1 MKKLVKL
8 IIVLV
13 LVMMSGCTTQ
23 KKEENTRIIDTSMFL
38 YKVSDQKGG
47 YSYLFGT
54 CHPGRY
60 PIKSLDKVTEKALDE
75 SDSIYLECDMKP
87 SPKETEEITKYNTY
101 NSIRDLGLEDK
112 YENLMKQYK
121 SLKGKPGYALYNV
134 FVINSL
140 INSDPEVLNKANIS
154 KFSAID
160 NYIYEYAQKK
170 KNFKEVQEVN
180 QKDQIYLC
188 QKFVEIGKRYHI
200 EIYTCHENE
209 TLANKEMVIK
219 SAKEDL
225 DAYYSGNTQ
234 YYEYEQNLL
243 LNQLE
248 QLNDSDKEKYEKY
261 WNILAYNRNIHMKDT
276 LADSIHNNKHDFI
289 GVGCKHLYGKKGII
303 QLLKDDGYLVE
314 CMK

>member
-1 MKKLVKL
+1 MKKLIK
-8 IIVLV
+8 IIILVV
-13 LVMMSGCTTQ
+13 LVMVSGCAIQ
-23 KKEENTRIIDTSMFL
+23 KKEENAKVIDTSMFL
-38 YKVSDQKGG
+38 YKVSNQ
-47 YSYLFGT
+47 
-54 CHPGRY
+54 
-60 PIKSLDKVTEKALDE
+60 EKALDE
-75 SDSIYLECDMKP
+75 SDLIYLECNMKP
-87 SPKETEEITKYNTY
+87 SPKETEEITKYNMY

-160 NYIYEYAQKK
+160 KYIYEYAQKK
-170 KNFKEVQEVN
+170 KNFKEVE
-180 QKDQIYLC
+180 
-188 QKFVEIGKRYHI
+188 GI
-200 EIYTCHENE
+200 EFQMKLITELSGDYSE
-209 TLANKEMVIK
+209 TILDNLANKEMVIK
-219 SAKEDL
+219 NAKEDL

-234 YYEYEQNLL
+234 YYEDEQNLL

-248 QLNDSDKEKYEKY
+248 QLNDSDKEKY

>member
-1 MKKLVKL
+1 
-8 IIVLV
+8 
-13 LVMMSGCTTQ
+13 
-23 KKEENTRIIDTSMFL
+23 MFL

-54 CHPGRY
+54 FHPGRY

-87 SPKETEEITKYNTY
+87 SSKETEEITKYNTY

-121 SLKGKPGYALYNV
+121 SLKEKPGYALYNV

-170 KNFKEVQEVN
+170 KNFKEVE
-180 QKDQIYLC
+180 
-188 QKFVEIGKRYHI
+188 GI
-200 EIYTCHENE
+200 EFQMKLLTELSGDYSE
-209 TLANKEMVIK
+209 TILDNLANKEMVIK

-234 YYEYEQNLL
+234 YYEDEQNLL

-261 WNILAYNRNIHMKDT
+261 WNILAYNRNIFMKDT

>member
-1 MKKLVKL
+1 MKKLIK
-8 IIVLV
+8 IIILVV
-13 LVMMSGCTTQ
+13 LVMVSGCAIQ
-23 KKEENTRIIDTSMFL
+23 KKEENAKVIDTSMFL
-38 YKVSDQKGG
+38 YKVSNQEGE

-75 SDSIYLECDMKP
+75 SDLIYLECDMKP

-160 NYIYEYAQKK
+160 KYIYEYAQKK
-170 KNFKEVQEVN
+170 KNFKEVE
-180 QKDQIYLC
+180 
-188 QKFVEIGKRYHI
+188 GI
-200 EIYTCHENE
+200 EFQMKLLTELSGDYSE
-209 TLANKEMVIK
+209 TILDSLANKEMVIK

-234 YYEYEQNLL
+234 YYEDEQNLL

-276 LADSIHNNKHDFI
+276 LADSIDNNKHDFI

>member
-1 MKKLVKL
+1 MKKLIK
-8 IIVLV
+8 IIILVV
-13 LVMMSGCTTQ
+13 LVMVSGCAIQ
-23 KKEENTRIIDTSMFL
+23 KKEENAKVIDTSMFL
-38 YKVSDQKGG
+38 YKVSNQEGE

-54 CHPGRY
+54 CHPGSY

-75 SDSIYLECDMKP
+75 SDLIYLECNMKP
-87 SPKETEEITKYNTY
+87 SPKETEEITKYNMY

-160 NYIYEYAQKK
+160 KYIYEYAQKK
-170 KNFKEVQEVN
+170 KNFKEVE
-180 QKDQIYLC
+180 
-188 QKFVEIGKRYHI
+188 GI
-200 EIYTCHENE
+200 EFQMKLITELSGDYSE
-209 TLANKEMVIK
+209 TILDNLANKEMVIK
-219 SAKEDL
+219 NAKEDL

-234 YYEYEQNLL
+234 YYEDEQNLL

-248 QLNDSDKEKYEKY
+248 QLNDSDKEKY

>member
-8 IIVLV
+8 IIIIV
-13 LVMMSGCTTQ
+13 LVMVSGCTTQ
-23 KKEENTRIIDTSMFL
+23 KKEENARVIDTSMFL
-38 YKVSDQKGG
+38 YKVSNQEGN

-60 PIKSLDKVTEKALDE
+60 AIKNLDKVTEKALDE

-101 NSIRDLGLEDK
+101 NSIRNLGLEDK

-140 INSDPEVLNKANIS
+140 INSDPEVLSKANIS

-160 NYIYEYAQKK
+160 NYIYDYAQKK
-170 KNFKEVQEVN
+170 KNFKEVE
-180 QKDQIYLC
+180 
-188 QKFVEIGKRYHI
+188 GI
-200 EIYTCHENE
+200 EFQMKLITELSGDYSE
-209 TLANKEMVIK
+209 TILDNLANKKMVIK

-234 YYEYEQNLL
+234 YYEDEQNLL

-248 QLNDSDKEKYEKY
+248 QLNDSDKEKYGKY

-276 LADSIHNNKHDFI
+276 LVNSVDSGKHDFM

>member
-1 MKKLVKL
+1 MKKSVKL
-8 IIVLV
+8 VMIIVL
-13 LVMMSGCTTQ
+13 LMAGGCTTQ

-38 YKVSDQKGG
+38 YKVSDQKGK

-87 SPKETEEITKYNTY
+87 SSKETEEITKYNTY

-121 SLKGKPGYALYNV
+121 SLKGKPGNALYNV

-160 NYIYEYAQKK
+160 NYIYC
-170 KNFKEVQEVN
+170 
-180 QKDQIYLC
+180 LL
-188 QKFVEIGKRYHI
+188 
-200 EIYTCHENE
+200 YT
-209 TLANKEMVIK
+209 
-219 SAKEDL
+219 S
-225 DAYYSGNTQ
+225 DAAD
-234 YYEYEQNLL
+234 
-243 LNQLE
+243 
-248 QLNDSDKEKYEKY
+248 DS
-261 WNILAYNRNIHMKDT
+261 
-276 LADSIHNNKHDFI
+276 
-289 GVGCKHLYGKKGII
+289 
-303 QLLKDDGYLVE
+303 
-314 CMK
+314 

>member
-1 MKKLVKL
+1 MKKLIK
-8 IIVLV
+8 IIILVV
-13 LVMMSGCTTQ
+13 LVMVSGCAIQ
-23 KKEENTRIIDTSMFL
+23 KKEENAKVIDTSMFL
-38 YKVSDQKGG
+38 YKVSNQEGN

-60 PIKSLDKVTEKALDE
+60 PIKSLDKTTEKVLDE

-87 SPKETEEITKYNTY
+87 SPKETEEITKY
-101 NSIRDLGLEDK
+101 DK

-160 NYIYEYAQKK
+160 NYIYKYAQKK
-170 KNFKEVQEVN
+170 KNFKEVE
-180 QKDQIYLC
+180 
-188 QKFVEIGKRYHI
+188 GI
-200 EIYTCHENE
+200 EFQMKLITELSGDYSE
-209 TLANKEMVIK
+209 TILDNLANKEMVIK

-234 YYEYEQNLL
+234 YYEDEQNLL

-261 WNILAYNRNIHMKDT
+261 WNILAYSRNIHMKDT

>member
-1 MKKLVKL
+1 MKKSVKL
-8 IIVLV
+8 VMIIVL
-13 LVMMSGCTTQ
+13 LMAGGCTTQ

-38 YKVSDQKGG
+38 YKVSDQKGK

-60 PIKSLDKVTEKALDE
+60 PIKSLDKVTEKSLDE

-87 SPKETEEITKYNTY
+87 SSKETEEITKYNRY

-170 KNFKEVQEVN
+170 KNFKEVE
-180 QKDQIYLC
+180 
-188 QKFVEIGKRYHI
+188 GI
-200 EIYTCHENE
+200 EFQMKLLTELSGDYSE
-209 TLANKEMVIK
+209 TILDNLANKEMVIK

-234 YYEYEQNLL
+234 YYEDEQNLL

-276 LADSIHNNKHDFI
+276 LADGIHNNKHDFI

>member
-1 MKKLVKL
+1 MKKSVKL
-8 IIVLV
+8 VMIIVL
-13 LVMMSGCTTQ
+13 LMAGGCTTQ

-54 CHPGRY
+54 FHPGRY

-170 KNFKEVQEVN
+170 KNFKEVE
-180 QKDQIYLC
+180 
-188 QKFVEIGKRYHI
+188 GI
-200 EIYTCHENE
+200 EFQMKLLTELSGDYSE
-209 TLANKEMVIK
+209 TILDSLANKEMVIK
-219 SAKEDL
+219 NAKEDL

-234 YYEYEQNLL
+234 YYEDEQNLL

-314 CMK
+314 CMT